1 MISAKDEF
9 FLEHEMMKELNNL
22 FYDCGIFGQE
32 RFQILNRI
40 HTMADYEREMLNLQS
55 GQMFLDKVRNGET
68 LLQNEINKA
77 VNKAA
82 SNE

>member
-9 FLEHEMMKELNNL
+9 FIEQEMLQELNTM
-22 FYDCGIFGQE
+22 FYDCGIFGEE
-32 RFQILNRI
+32 RSQILGRI
-40 HTMADYEREMLNLQS
+40 NTSQDYEREMINLQS
-55 GQMFLDKVRNGET
+55 GQMYLDKVRNGET

-82 SNE
+82 NG